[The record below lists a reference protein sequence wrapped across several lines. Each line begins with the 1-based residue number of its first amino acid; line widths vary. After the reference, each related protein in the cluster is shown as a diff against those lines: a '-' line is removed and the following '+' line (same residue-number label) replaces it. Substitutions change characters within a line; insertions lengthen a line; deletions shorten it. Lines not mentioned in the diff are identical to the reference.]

1 MDQPGTVNKI
11 KSKNFLIV
19 TEKQKSLNFLYF
31 MDQIGSVNKKKKI
44 QIFFL
49 IATKQKSPI
58 FCYLIAWPA
67 PLNKKKSKTFLYS
80 LKKRN
85 FSTLHKIHSSSPKA
99 AKIFKYSFVNLSRKN
114 LL

>member
-31 MDQIGSVNKKKKI
+31 MDQIGSVNKKKI

-49 IATKQKSPI
+49 IETKLKSPI
-58 FCYLIAWPA
+58 FG
-67 PLNKKKSKTFLYS
+67 
-80 LKKRN
+80 
-85 FSTLHKIHSSSPKA
+85 
-99 AKIFKYSFVNLSRKN
+99 
-114 LL
+114 